1 MEFPEELY
9 YTETHE
15 WLRVRDGEAVVGIT
29 SYAQE
34 QLRDIVFV
42 ELPKVGK
49 KVRVKDPCA
58 AIESVKAAFDIY
70 APISGVVTSVNKDLE
85 GQPELVNKE
94 PYGGG
99 WIFVIK
105 MDDPG
110 QLQTLLKA
118 QAYASMVKEMH

>member
-99 WIFVIK
+99 WMFVIK